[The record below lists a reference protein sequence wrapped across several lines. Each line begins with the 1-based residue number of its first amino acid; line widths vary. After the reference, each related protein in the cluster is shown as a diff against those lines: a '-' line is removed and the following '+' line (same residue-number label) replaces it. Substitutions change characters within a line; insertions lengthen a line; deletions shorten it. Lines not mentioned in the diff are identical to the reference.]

1 MQREATALRTRPGAV
16 TAIAG
21 LKERLR
27 GTSRRASVKPAF
39 PVKGL
44 LMRGEDGADLLVT
57 VSRFVLGP
65 RSMVRA
71 FPQSPV
77 SKEPVTLS
85 RDEGRR
91 WKRWSG
97 SSCPGSAGIAAA

>member
-1 MQREATALRTRPGAV
+1 MRRRATALRTRPGAV

-21 LKERLR
+21 LKKRLR
-27 GTSRRASVKPAF
+27 GTSQRASGKPAF

-44 LMRGEDGADLLVT
+44 LMRGEDGADLLVA
-57 VSRFVLGP
+57 VSRFALGP

-85 RDEGRR
+85 RDEDRR
-91 WKRWSG
+91 WKSSVG
-97 SSCPGSAGIAAA
+97 ISCPGSAGIAPA